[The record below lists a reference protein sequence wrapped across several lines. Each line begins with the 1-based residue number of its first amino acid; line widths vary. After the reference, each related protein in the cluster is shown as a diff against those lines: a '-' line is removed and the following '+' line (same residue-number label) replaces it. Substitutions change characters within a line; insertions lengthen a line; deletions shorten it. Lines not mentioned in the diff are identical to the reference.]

1 VLHRYGA
8 KTVCEGDVVPG
19 PLDGVRVLELPA
31 IGPVP
36 FLGMLLADL
45 GAEVIRIDRLGSAAG
60 LADALAAS
68 PLGRGRRSVALD
80 LRKPG
85 GAEVALRIAETC
97 DALIEGF
104 RPGVAERLGVGP
116 DAVLARNP
124 KLVYGRMTGWGQDG
138 PLASTAG
145 HDITY
150 LAITGL
156 LHGIGPAAGPPVP
169 PANYVA
175 DFGGGAMF
183 LATGLLAALLH
194 ARASGEGQVIDA
206 AMTEGASYLGSMTRT
221 FVSRG
226 GWKDEREANL
236 LDGGAPN
243 YRCYETADGKWV
255 AVGPIEPQF
264 WSALL
269 QALGLDESTTPTPY
283 APQDWD
289 ACKKVLGE
297 AFRSKTRDEWAAV
310 FEQLDACVAPVLTL
324 EEALHHPHNV
334 ARGSFVEVDGAPM
347 PGPAPRF
354 SKTPG
359 EVGGIP
365 EIGADTVDML
375 AELGFTQD
383 QLADLRAAGA
393 IA

>member
-1 VLHRYGA
+1 
-8 KTVCEGDVVPG
+8 
-19 PLDGVRVLELPA
+19 
-31 IGPVP
+31 
-36 FLGMLLADL
+36 MLLADL
-45 GAEVIRIDRLGSAAG
+45 GAEVIRVDKLSASAS
-60 LADALAAS
+60 LADALAGSAM
-68 PLGRGRRSVALD
+68 GRGRRSIQLD

-124 KLVYGRMTGWGQDG
+124 RLVYGRMTGWGQDG
-138 PLASTAG
+138 PLAATAG

-194 ARASGEGQVIDA
+194 ARTTGEGQVIDA

-221 FVSRG
+221 FVARG
-226 GWKDEREANL
+226 GWIDERESNL
-236 LDGGAPN
+236 LDGGTPN

-255 AVGPIEPQF
+255 AVGAIEPQF
-264 WSALL
+264 WAELL
-269 QALGLDESTTPTPY
+269 RGLDLDPDATPSPY
-283 APQDWD
+283 VPSDWD
-289 ACKKVLGE
+289 SCKKLL
-297 AFRSKTRDEWAAV
+297 ADTFRSRTRDEWAEIFAGR
-310 FEQLDACVAPVLTL
+310 DACVAPVLTPD
-324 EEALHHPHNV
+324 EALQHPHTV
-334 ARGSFVEVDGAPM
+334 ARGSSADVGGPPM

-359 EVGGIP
+359 SVGAVP
-365 EIGADTVDML
+365 PIGSA
-375 AELGFTQD
+375 
-383 QLADLRAAGA
+383 
-393 IA
+393 

>member
-1 VLHRYGA
+1 VA
-8 KTVCEGDVVPG
+8 G
-19 PLDGVRVLELPA
+19 PLTGVRVLELPA

-45 GAEVIRIDRLGSAAG
+45 GAEVIRIDRLSGASG
-60 LADALAAS
+60 LGDVLAAS
-68 PLGRGRRSVALD
+68 PLGRGRRSVGLD

-85 GAEVALRIAETC
+85 GAEVALKIADTC
-97 DALIEGF
+97 ELLIEGF

-116 DAVLARNP
+116 DDVLARNP
-124 KLVYGRMTGWGQDG
+124 GLVYGRMTGWGQDG
-138 PLASTAG
+138 PLAATAG

-150 LAITGL
+150 LAVTGL

-194 ARASGEGQVIDA
+194 ARSTGEGQVIDA

-221 FVSRG
+221 FLSRG

-243 YRCYETADGKWV
+243 YRCYETSDGKWV
-255 AVGPIEPQF
+255 AVGPIEAQF
-264 WSALL
+264 WSVLVAT
-269 QALGLDESTTPTPY
+269 LGLDETTMPTPY
-283 APQDWD
+283 APEDWD
-289 ACKKVLGE
+289 ACKQVLTD
-297 AFRSKTRDEWAAV
+297 AFRSRTRDEWAAV

-324 EEALHHPHNV
+324 HEALAHPHHV
-334 ARGSFVEVDGAPM
+334 ARGSFVNVGGAPM
-347 PGPAPRF
+347 PAPAPRF

-359 EVGGIP
+359 AVGDVCT
-365 EIGADTVDML
+365 IGVDTADVL
-375 AELGFTQD
+375 AEAGYGEREI
-383 QLADLRAAGA
+383 ADLRASGA
-393 IA
+393 ID

>member
-1 VLHRYGA
+1 
-8 KTVCEGDVVPG
+8 VPG

-45 GAEVIRIDRLGSAAG
+45 GAEVIRIDRRAGASGLG
-60 LADALAAS
+60 DALAAS
-68 PLGRGRRSVALD
+68 PLGRGRRSIALD

-85 GAEVALRIAETC
+85 GAEVALKLAESC

-116 DAVLARNP
+116 EAVLARNP
-124 KLVYGRMTGWGQDG
+124 KLVYGRMTGWGQQG

-183 LATGLLAALLH
+183 LATGLLAAVLH
-194 ARASGEGQVIDA
+194 ARATGEGQVVDA

-226 GWKDEREANL
+226 GWQDEREANM

-243 YRCYETADGKWV
+243 YRCYECADGKWV
-255 AVGPIEPQF
+255 AVGAIEPQF

-269 QALGLDESTTPTPY
+269 GALGLDEAATPTPY
-283 APQDWD
+283 APEDWD
-289 ACKKVLGE
+289 DCKKVLSE
-297 AFRSKTRDEWAAV
+297 TFRTRTRDEWAAV
-310 FEQLDACVAPVLTL
+310 FAPLDACVAPVLTL
-324 EEALHHPHNV
+324 AEALEHPHNV
-334 ARGSFVEVDGAPM
+334 ARGSFTQVDGAPM

-354 SKTPG
+354 SATPG
-359 EVGGIP
+359 AVGAVPEVGGATA
-365 EIGADTVDML
+365 ELL
-375 AELGFTQD
+375 AELGYD
-383 QLADLRAAGA
+383 ASGVDELRSAGT
-393 IA
+393 ID